1 MTAAAELAVHIDVE
15 RMAALQSDEELWDL
29 SRIADELGVLLV
41 TVNAWRNKSLR
52 YITQG
57 QAVPIAARL
66 LPAPDGP
73 VSERRG
79 RPQPRWT
86 AGAIRTW
93 AMRVGRM
100 KPDGTARPLPQ
111 KGRPKRKPKTPVTL
125 TCGHRYLCDECSGC
139 DQCGCECQ
147 Q

>member
-1 MTAAAELAVHIDVE
+1 MTAAAELAVPVNVE
-15 RMAALQSDEELWDL
+15 QMAQLQSDEELWDL
-29 SRIADELGVLLV
+29 TRIAEELGVLLV

-52 YITQG
+52 HIKEG
-57 QAVPIAARL
+57 EPVPIKARL

-86 AGAIRTW
+86 AGTIRTW

-100 KPDGTARPLPQ
+100 RPDGTPRPLPQ
-111 KGRPKRKPKTPVTL
+111 KGRPKNSK
-125 TCGHRYLCDECSGC
+125 D
-139 DQCGCECQ
+139 
-147 Q
+147 